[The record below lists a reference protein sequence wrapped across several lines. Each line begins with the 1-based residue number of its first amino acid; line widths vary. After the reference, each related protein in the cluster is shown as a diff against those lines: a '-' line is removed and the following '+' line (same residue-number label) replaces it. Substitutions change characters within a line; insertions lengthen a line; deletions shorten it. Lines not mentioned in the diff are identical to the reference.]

1 MPPIRRTFVQISN
14 PTVDLP
20 SERVSENPPFTH
32 VGLDFAGPL
41 FVTDGNSEGANEIQ
55 SSKVYERLFTCA
67 STRAV
72 HVKMT
77 RSLGVQAFLL
87 AFRRFTTRRGLPATL
102 NSDNAKTFKSSCK
115 EIRKISRTEEV
126 WRFLSNK
133 RVNWN
138 FIIQK
143 APWWGGYWERL
154 VQRIQRPFK
163 EILGRTTLT
172 FDELRT
178 ILVEIEGVIN
188 SRLITYVYDDE
199 DSISHPLTPSRL
211 KRVSSGDDITRIFC
225 RSSPTSGERNT

>member
-20 SERVSENPPFTH
+20 SERVSENLPFTH

-87 AFRRFTTRRGLPATL
+87 AF
-102 NSDNAKTFKSSCK
+102 
-115 EIRKISRTEEV
+115 
-126 WRFLSNK
+126 
-133 RVNWN
+133 
-138 FIIQK
+138 
-143 APWWGGYWERL
+143 
-154 VQRIQRPFK
+154 
-163 EILGRTTLT
+163 
-172 FDELRT
+172 
-178 ILVEIEGVIN
+178 
-188 SRLITYVYDDE
+188 
-199 DSISHPLTPSRL
+199 
-211 KRVSSGDDITRIFC
+211 
-225 RSSPTSGERNT
+225 